1 MRLRKTLKRT
11 AAATLALSMALSA
24 AAPAVTA
31 AYICDVSQGSV
42 NITVDADGSKTIQV
56 GGQKVEDDGDGT
68 DDIIITGDNTQAP
81 ASQNDA
87 AEPAPAET
95 EDEEAPAEEDAAPA
109 DETEAPETADAE
121 GTEDAAADDA
131 DAEDAAAEPATLELS
146 APAVD
151 TGDEAEDTP
160 AEPERT
166 VTETE
171 DGTVIEYGDYTVDP
185 DVQVTKP
192 EPAPEAA
199 APAEKAADPEDE
211 TVTYEA
217 PAEENTSVVSSVVE
231 NVVKIVNNYK
241 DALNIILRNL
251 KVDAGTSKEDA
262 MNISGTGDVTL
273 ELDGKNELISG
284 SSTYD
289 PAHGSHA
296 GLSSR
301 NLDGTLTLTDADK
314 DGGSLTAKG
323 GYSKD
328 SGYVSS
334 DGICAKDLSIIDT
347 SITAV
352 GGDVGGSSSSG
363 GTGLSADVLNM
374 TGSSLS
380 ATGGNVNNSTDDY
393 TDGGTGLH
401 AGSLSMTGSSLS
413 ATGGSVSN
421 STDDPTNDPTNDY
434 SIGGIGLDIGNYSN
448 LKSNISD
455 SHISAIGGNSSGS
468 GKKATGG
475 TGAIIIGTAADS
487 YLIDHVTLLAQGGN
501 AQASGSGN
509 ATGGRGID
517 RNSGKITISDSAV
530 TVAGGNAVSESG
542 TATGGGGYYNNAN
555 YYSSNNDVHL
565 VSGSLT
571 AVGGSGSSKSGSSK
585 NGSSFDI
592 SSELIS
598 NYYISDG
605 ETLSVYEPGDREYN
619 IARSDRLV
627 VSEDSGIVYY
637 NHSAVV
643 QNEDGS
649 VTVTGEPFRYV
660 RGDHVYTIASRTA
673 TTIIWHCE
681 DEGVEDLELPIP
693 AGSTFDAMKHE
704 WVTSEDGTY
713 EECTICHLQ
722 RTIPQPE
729 PDQPDTPSN
738 DTTAAAVPAALHL
751 RVVDANGAD
760 VTFETRTESGNYI
773 VDARRDGLDTA
784 TLLAPL
790 PVLRELQASGA
801 ESITF
806 VTNLKTTT
814 LSLSALL
821 ALGGEDDEAQLLHTG
836 DVPTLTVGGT
846 VHNELL

>member
-42 NITVDADGSKTIQV
+42 NIVVNEDGNKSIQV
-56 GGQKVEDDGDGT
+56 NGEDVTDDGDGT
-68 DDIIITGDNTQAP
+68 DDIIITGDNTQAA
-81 ASQNDA
+81 ASQNDTEETASAAEGSENTPSADGTDQTGSAKETGNDKGSDEPAAPEQPAPTTAPAGDRA
-87 AEPAPAET
+87 AEPPAK
-95 EDEEAPAEEDAAPA
+95 
-109 DETEAPETADAE
+109 PET
-121 GTEDAAADDA
+121 
-131 DAEDAAAEPATLELS
+131 
-146 APAVD
+146 
-151 TGDEAEDTP
+151 
-160 AEPERT
+160 T
-166 VTETE
+166 VTETK
-171 DGTVIEYGDYTVDP
+171 DGTVTEYGAFEADP
-185 DVQVTKP
+185 DVQAEKP
-192 EPAPEAA
+192 VVKAKAAEEPAND
-199 APAEKAADPEDE
+199 PAENEPDDKIM
-211 TVTYEA
+211 TYEA
-217 PAEENTSVVSSVVE
+217 PAEENTSLASSVAAH
-231 NVVKIVNNYK
+231 VVKIVNNCT
-241 DALNIILRNL
+241 DTLNIILRNL
-251 KVDAGTSKEDA
+251 KVDAGSSTEDA
-262 MNISGTGDVTL
+262 MNITGKGDVTL

-284 SSTYD
+284 SSTAD
-289 PAHGSHA
+289 GSHA
-296 GLSSR
+296 GLYSED
-301 NLDGTLTLTDADK
+301 LDGTLTLTDADK

-328 SGYVSS
+328 YRFASSG
-334 DGICAKDLSIIDT
+334 GICAKDLSIIDT
-347 SITAV
+347 SITAI
-352 GGDVGGSSSSG
+352 GGDVGGSSSHG

-380 ATGGNVNNSTDDY
+380 ATGGSVNNSTDDY
-393 TDGGTGLH
+393 SAGGFGLR
-401 AGSLSMTGSSLS
+401 
-413 ATGGSVSN
+413 
-421 STDDPTNDPTNDY
+421 
-434 SIGGIGLDIGNYSN
+434 IGNYRN

-455 SHISAIGGNSSGS
+455 SHISAIGGNNSGS
-468 GKKATGG
+468 GKEVEGG
-475 TGAIIIGTAADS
+475 MGAIIIGTAADS
-487 YLIDHVTLLAQGGN
+487 YQIDHVTLLAQGGN

-509 ATGGRGID
+509 AEGGRGID

-555 YYSSNNDVHL
+555 YYSSEINDVHL

-571 AVGGSGSSKSGSSK
+571 AVGGSGSSK

-592 SSELIS
+592 SSELIK

-605 ETLSVYEPGDREYN
+605 ETLSVYEPGDPEYN

-660 RGDHVYTIASRTA
+660 RGGHVYTIASRTDS
-673 TTIIWHCE
+673 TITWHCN
-681 DEGVEDLELPIP
+681 DAGVEDLELPVP
-693 AGSTFDAMKHE
+693 AEAAFDAMKHE
-704 WVTSEDGTY
+704 WLTSEDGTY

-821 ALGGEDDEAQLLHTG
+821 ALGGEDGEAQLLHTG

>member
-109 DETEAPETADAE
+109 DEAEAPETADAE
-121 GTEDAAADDA
+121 GTEDAVADDA

-217 PAEENTSVVSSVVE
+217 PAEENTSVVSSVAAH
-231 NVVKIVNNYK
+231 VVKIVNNYK

-251 KVDAGTSKEDA
+251 KVDAGSSTEDA
-262 MNISGTGDVTL
+262 MNITGTGDVTL

-284 SSTYD
+284 SST
-289 PAHGSHA
+289 AGSTRA
-296 GLSSR
+296 GLYSR

-328 SGYVSS
+328 SSS
-334 DGICAKDLSIIDT
+334 AGSGIRAKDLSIIDT

-352 GGDVGGSSSSG
+352 GGDVGGSLSYG

-380 ATGGNVNNSTDDY
+380 ATGGNVNNSTDDSSE
-393 TDGGTGLH
+393 GGLGL
-401 AGSLSMTGSSLS
+401 G
-413 ATGGSVSN
+413 
-421 STDDPTNDPTNDY
+421 
-434 SIGGIGLDIGNYSN
+434 IGNYRN

-455 SHISAIGGNSSGS
+455 SHISAIGGNSSSSS
-468 GKKATGG
+468 GKNAYGG
-475 TGAIIIGTAADS
+475 TGACIIGIAADS
-487 YLIDHVTLLAQGGN
+487 YQIDHVTLLAQGGN

-517 RNSGKITISDSAV
+517 RNSGKITISNSAV

-555 YYSSNNDVHL
+555 YYSANNNDVHL

-571 AVGGSGSSKSGSSK
+571 AVGGSGSSK

-592 SSELIS
+592 SSPLIKK
-598 NYYISDG
+598 YYISDG
-605 ETLSVYEPGDREYN
+605 ETFSVYEPGDSEYN
-619 IARSDRLV
+619 IARSDRLA

-637 NHSAVV
+637 KHSAVV

-660 RGDHVYTIASRTA
+660 RGDHVYTIASRTDS
-673 TTIIWHCE
+673 TIIWHCN
-681 DEGVEDLELPIP
+681 DAGVEDLELPIP

-729 PDQPDTPSN
+729 PGQPDTPSN

-760 VTFETRTESGNYI
+760 VAFETRTESGNYI

>member
-31 AYICDVSQGSV
+31 AYICDVSQDSV

-109 DETEAPETADAE
+109 DEAEAPETADAE

-289 PAHGSHA
+289 SAHGSLA
-296 GLSSR
+296 GLHSGL
-301 NLDGTLTLTDADK
+301 LDGTLTLTDADK

-352 GGDVGGSSSSG
+352 GGDVGGSLSYG

-380 ATGGNVNNSTDDY
+380 ATGGNVNNSTDDSSE
-393 TDGGTGLH
+393 GGLGL
-401 AGSLSMTGSSLS
+401 G
-413 ATGGSVSN
+413 
-421 STDDPTNDPTNDY
+421 
-434 SIGGIGLDIGNYSN
+434 IGNYRN

-455 SHISAIGGNSSGS
+455 SHISAIGGNSSSSS
-468 GKKATGG
+468 GKNAYGG
-475 TGAIIIGTAADS
+475 TGACIIGIAADS
-487 YLIDHVTLLAQGGN
+487 YQIDHVTLLAQGGN

-517 RNSGKITISDSAV
+517 RNSGKITISNSAV

-555 YYSSNNDVHL
+555 YYSANNNDVHL

-571 AVGGSGSSKSGSSK
+571 AVGGSGSSK

-592 SSELIS
+592 SSPLIKK
-598 NYYISDG
+598 YYISDG
-605 ETLSVYEPGDREYN
+605 ETFSVYEPGDSEYN
-619 IARSDRLV
+619 IARSDRLA

-637 NHSAVV
+637 KHSAVV

-660 RGDHVYTIASRTA
+660 RGDHVYTIASRTDS
-673 TTIIWHCE
+673 TIIWHCN
-681 DEGVEDLELPIP
+681 DAGVEDLELPIP

-729 PDQPDTPSN
+729 PGQPDTPSN

-760 VTFETRTESGNYI
+760 VAFETRTESGNYI

>member
-109 DETEAPETADAE
+109 DEAEAPETADAE

-289 PAHGSHA
+289 SAHGSLA
-296 GLSSR
+296 GLHSGL
-301 NLDGTLTLTDADK
+301 LDGTLTLTDADK

-334 DGICAKDLSIIDT
+334 DGIYAKDLSIIDT

-352 GGDVGGSSSSG
+352 GGDVGGSLSYG

-380 ATGGNVNNSTDDY
+380 ATGGSVNNST
-393 TDGGTGLH
+393 
-401 AGSLSMTGSSLS
+401 A
-413 ATGGSVSN
+413 
-421 STDDPTNDPTNDY
+421 DY
-434 SIGGIGLDIGNYSN
+434 SSGGLGLGIGNYDG

-455 SHISAIGGNSSGS
+455 SHISAIGGNSSS
-468 GKKATGG
+468 NRKNVEGG
-475 TGAIIIGTAADS
+475 VGVYFFGTVADG

-509 ATGGRGID
+509 ATGGEGIY
-517 RNSGKITISDSAV
+517 RNSGEITILDSAV
-530 TVAGGNAVSESG
+530 TAAGGNAVSESG
-542 TATGGGGYYNNAN
+542 TATGGRGYYNNVN

-571 AVGGSGSSKSGSSK
+571 AVGGSGSSK

-592 SSELIS
+592 SSDYIKK
-598 NYYISDG
+598 YYISDG
-605 ETLSVYEPGDREYN
+605 ETLSVYEPGDLKYN
-619 IARSDRLV
+619 IAASDRLA

-637 NHSAVV
+637 KHSAVV

-660 RGDHVYTIASRTA
+660 RGDHVYTIASRTDS
-673 TTIIWHCE
+673 TIIWHCE

-729 PDQPDTPSN
+729 PGQPDTPSN

-760 VTFETRTESGNYI
+760 VAFETRTESGNYI

>member
-109 DETEAPETADAE
+109 DEAEAPETADAE

-363 GTGLSADVLNM
+363 GD
-374 TGSSLS
+374 
-380 ATGGNVNNSTDDY
+380 
-393 TDGGTGLH
+393 GLH
-401 AGSLSMTGSSLS
+401 AESLSMTGSSLS
-413 ATGGSVSN
+413 ATGGSVNN
-421 STDDPTNDPTNDY
+421 STADY
-434 SIGGIGLDIGNYSN
+434 SSGGLGLGIGNYDG

-455 SHISAIGGNSSGS
+455 SHISAIGGNSSS
-468 GKKATGG
+468 NRKNVEGG
-475 TGAIIIGTAADS
+475 VGVYFFGTVADG

-509 ATGGRGID
+509 AKGGEGIY
-517 RNSGKITISDSAV
+517 RNSGEITILDSAV
-530 TVAGGNAVSESG
+530 TAAGGNAVSESG
-542 TATGGGGYYNNAN
+542 TATGGRGYYNCAN
-555 YYSSNNDVHL
+555 YYSLNNDVHL

-571 AVGGSGSSKSGSSK
+571 AVGGSGSSK

-605 ETLSVYEPGDREYN
+605 ETLSVYEPGDLEYN

-660 RGDHVYTIASRTA
+660 RGDHVYTIASRTDS
-673 TTIIWHCE
+673 TITWHCE

-704 WVTSEDGTY
+704 WLTSEDGTY

-760 VTFETRTESGNYI
+760 VAFETRTESGNYV

-784 TLLAPL
+784 TLIAPL

-814 LSLSALL
+814 LILSALL

>member
-24 AAPAVTA
+24 AAPTVSA
-31 AYICDVSQGSV
+31 AYVCDVSQGSV
-42 NITVDADGSKTIQV
+42 NIVVNEDGNKSIQV
-56 GGQKVEDDGDGT
+56 NGEDVTDDGDGT
-68 DDIIITGDNTQAP
+68 DDIIITGDNTQAA
-81 ASQNDA
+81 ASQNDTEETASAAEGSENTPSEDGTDQTGSAKETGNDKGSDEPAAPEQPAPTTAPAGDRA
-87 AEPAPAET
+87 AEPPAK
-95 EDEEAPAEEDAAPA
+95 
-109 DETEAPETADAE
+109 PET
-121 GTEDAAADDA
+121 
-131 DAEDAAAEPATLELS
+131 
-146 APAVD
+146 
-151 TGDEAEDTP
+151 
-160 AEPERT
+160 T
-166 VTETE
+166 VTETK
-171 DGTVIEYGDYTVDP
+171 DGTVINYGVTEADP
-185 DVQVTKP
+185 DVQAEKP
-192 EPAPEAA
+192 VVKAKAAEEPASD
-199 APAEKAADPEDE
+199 PAENEPDDKIM
-211 TVTYEA
+211 TYEA
-217 PAEENTSVVSSVVE
+217 PAEENTSLASSVAAH
-231 NVVKIVNNYK
+231 VVKIVNNCT
-241 DALNIILRNL
+241 DTLNIILRNL
-251 KVDAGTSKEDA
+251 KVDAGSSTEDA
-262 MNISGTGDVTL
+262 MNITGKGDVTL

-284 SSTYD
+284 SSTVD
-289 PAHGSHA
+289 GSHA
-296 GLSSR
+296 GLYSED
-301 NLDGTLTLTDADK
+301 LDGTLTLTDANK

-328 SGYVSS
+328 YRFASS
-334 DGICAKDLSIIDT
+334 SGICAKDLSIIDT
-347 SITAV
+347 SITAI
-352 GGDVGGSSSSG
+352 GGDVGGSSSC
-363 GTGLSADVLNM
+363 
-374 TGSSLS
+374 
-380 ATGGNVNNSTDDY
+380 
-393 TDGGTGLH
+393 GGTGLH
-401 AGSLSMTGSSLS
+401 ADVLNMTGSSLS

-421 STDDPTNDPTNDY
+421 STSD
-434 SIGGIGLDIGNYSN
+434 SSSGGTGLSIGNYRQ

-455 SHISAIGGNSSGS
+455 SHISAIGGNSSSS
-468 GKKATGG
+468 GKNVWGG
-475 TGAIIIGTAADS
+475 TGASIIGTAADS
-487 YLIDHVTLLAQGGN
+487 YLIDHVTLLVQGGN

-509 ATGGRGID
+509 AEGGRGID

-555 YYSSNNDVHL
+555 YYNERNNDVHL

-585 NGSSFDI
+585 KGSSFDI
-592 SSELIS
+592 SSELIK

-605 ETLSVYEPGDREYN
+605 ETLSVYEPGDPEYN

-660 RGDHVYTIASRTA
+660 RGGHVYTIASRTA

-784 TLLAPL
+784 TLIAPL

>member
-87 AEPAPAET
+87 AEPTPAET

-109 DETEAPETADAE
+109 DEAEAPETADAE

-217 PAEENTSVVSSVVE
+217 PAEENTSVVSTVVE
-231 NVVKIVNNYK
+231 NVVKIVNNCT
-241 DALNIILRNL
+241 DTLNIILRNL
-251 KVDAGTSKEDA
+251 KVDASSSTEDA
-262 MNISGTGDVTL
+262 MNITGKGSVTL

-289 PAHGSHA
+289 SAHGSLA
-296 GLSSR
+296 GLHSGH
-301 NLDGTLTLTDADK
+301 LDGTLTLTDADK

-352 GGDVGGSSSSG
+352 GGDVGGSSSCG
-363 GTGLSADVLNM
+363 GDGLSADVLNM

-380 ATGGNVNNSTDDY
+380 ATGGSVNNSTDD
-393 TDGGTGLH
+393 
-401 AGSLSMTGSSLS
+401 S
-413 ATGGSVSN
+413 
-421 STDDPTNDPTNDY
+421 
-434 SIGGIGLDIGNYSN
+434 SIGGYGLSIGNYDG

-455 SHISAIGGNSSGS
+455 SHISAIGGNNSGS
-468 GKKATGG
+468 GKEVVGG
-475 TGAIIIGTAADS
+475 MGAFIIGTAADS
-487 YLIDHVTLLAQGGN
+487 YQIDHVTLLAQGGN

-509 ATGGRGID
+509 AEGGRGID

-555 YYSSNNDVHL
+555 YYNERNNDVHL

-571 AVGGSGSSKSGSSK
+571 AVGGSGSSK

-592 SSELIS
+592 SSELIKK
-598 NYYISDG
+598 YYISDG
-605 ETLSVYEPGDREYN
+605 ETFSVYEPGNSEYN

-660 RGDHVYTIASRTA
+660 RGDHVYTIASRTDS
-673 TTIIWHCE
+673 TITWHC
-681 DEGVEDLELPIP
+681 DDAGVEDLELPVP
-693 AGSTFDAMKHE
+693 AEAAFDAMKHE

-729 PDQPDTPSN
+729 PGQPDTPSN

-784 TLLAPL
+784 TLIAPL
-790 PVLRELQASGA
+790 PVLRELQTSGA

>member
-109 DETEAPETADAE
+109 DEAEAPETADAE

-289 PAHGSHA
+289 SAHGSLA
-296 GLSSR
+296 GLHSGL
-301 NLDGTLTLTDADK
+301 LDGTLTLTDADK

-334 DGICAKDLSIIDT
+334 DGIYAKDLSIIDT

-352 GGDVGGSSSSG
+352 GGDVGGSLSYG

-380 ATGGNVNNSTDDY
+380 ATGGSVNNSTDDHSC
-393 TDGGTGLH
+393 GGTGL
-401 AGSLSMTGSSLS
+401 S
-413 ATGGSVSN
+413 
-421 STDDPTNDPTNDY
+421 
-434 SIGGIGLDIGNYSN
+434 IGNYDG

-455 SHISAIGGNSSGS
+455 SHISAIGGNSSSS

-475 TGAIIIGTAADS
+475 TGANIIGTAADS
-487 YLIDHVTLLAQGGN
+487 YLIDHVTLLVQGGN

-555 YYSSNNDVHL
+555 YYNERNNDVHL

-571 AVGGSGSSKSGSSK
+571 AVGGSGSSK

-592 SSELIS
+592 SSELIKK
-598 NYYISDG
+598 YYISDG
-605 ETLSVYEPGDREYN
+605 ETFSVYEPGDSEYN

-660 RGDHVYTIASRTA
+660 RGDHVYTIASRTDS
-673 TTIIWHCE
+673 TIIWHCN
-681 DEGVEDLELPIP
+681 DAGVEDLELPIP

-729 PDQPDTPSN
+729 PGQPDTPSN

-760 VTFETRTESGNYI
+760 VAFETRTESGNYV

-784 TLLAPL
+784 TLIAPL

-814 LSLSALL
+814 LILSALL

>member
-42 NITVDADGSKTIQV
+42 NIVVNEDGNKSIQV
-56 GGQKVEDDGDGT
+56 NGEDVTDDGDGT
-68 DDIIITGDNTQAP
+68 DDIIITGDNTQAA
-81 ASQNDA
+81 ASQNDTEETASAAEGSENTPSEDGTDQTGSAKETGNDKGSDEPATPEQPAPTTAPAGDRA
-87 AEPAPAET
+87 AEPPAK
-95 EDEEAPAEEDAAPA
+95 
-109 DETEAPETADAE
+109 PET
-121 GTEDAAADDA
+121 
-131 DAEDAAAEPATLELS
+131 
-146 APAVD
+146 
-151 TGDEAEDTP
+151 
-160 AEPERT
+160 T
-166 VTETE
+166 VTETK
-171 DGTVIEYGDYTVDP
+171 DGTVISYGVTEADP
-185 DVQVTKP
+185 DVQAEKP
-192 EPAPEAA
+192 VVKAKAAEEPAND
-199 APAEKAADPEDE
+199 PAENEPDDKIM
-211 TVTYEA
+211 TYEA
-217 PAEENTSVVSSVVE
+217 PAEENTSVVSSVAAH
-231 NVVKIVNNYK
+231 VVKIVNNCT
-241 DALNIILRNL
+241 DTLNIILRNL
-251 KVDAGTSKEDA
+251 KVDAGSSTEDA
-262 MNISGTGDVTL
+262 MNITGKGGVTL

-289 PAHGSHA
+289 SAHGSLA
-296 GLSSR
+296 GLHSGH
-301 NLDGTLTLTDADK
+301 LDGTLTLTDADK

-352 GGDVGGSSSSG
+352 GGDVGGSLSYG

-380 ATGGNVNNSTDDY
+380 AVGGSVNNSTADSSS
-393 TDGGTGLH
+393 GGLGL
-401 AGSLSMTGSSLS
+401 G
-413 ATGGSVSN
+413 
-421 STDDPTNDPTNDY
+421 
-434 SIGGIGLDIGNYSN
+434 IGNYDG

-455 SHISAIGGNSSGS
+455 SHISAIGGNSSSS
-468 GKKATGG
+468 GKNATGG
-475 TGAIIIGTAADS
+475 TGANIMGTAADS

-509 ATGGRGID
+509 ARGGRGID

-542 TATGGGGYYNNAN
+542 TATGGGGYYNNVN
-555 YYSSNNDVHL
+555 YYTSNDDVHL

-571 AVGGSGSSKSGSSK
+571 AVGGSGSSK

-592 SSELIS
+592 PSSLTKK
-598 NYYISDG
+598 YYISDG
-605 ETLSVYEPGDREYN
+605 ETLSVYEPGDPEYN
-619 IARSDRLV
+619 IAASDRLV

-660 RGDHVYTIASRTA
+660 RGGHVYTIASRTD

-729 PDQPDTPSN
+729 PGQPNTPSN

-784 TLLAPL
+784 TLIAPL

-821 ALGGEDDEAQLLHTG
+821 ALGSEDDEAQLLHTG

>member
-109 DETEAPETADAE
+109 DEAEAPETADAE

-284 SSTYD
+284 SST
-289 PAHGSHA
+289 AGSTRA
-296 GLSSR
+296 GLYSR

-334 DGICAKDLSIIDT
+334 DGIYAKDLSIIDT

-352 GGDVGGSSSSG
+352 GGDVGGSLSYG

-380 ATGGNVNNSTDDY
+380 ATGGSVNNST
-393 TDGGTGLH
+393 
-401 AGSLSMTGSSLS
+401 A
-413 ATGGSVSN
+413 
-421 STDDPTNDPTNDY
+421 DY
-434 SIGGIGLDIGNYSN
+434 SSGGLGLGIGNYDG

-455 SHISAIGGNSSGS
+455 SHISAIGGNSSSS

-475 TGAIIIGTAADS
+475 TGANIIGTADDS

-555 YYSSNNDVHL
+555 YYNERNNDVHL

-571 AVGGSGSSKSGSSK
+571 AVGGSGSSK

-592 SSELIS
+592 SSELIK

-605 ETLSVYEPGDREYN
+605 ETFSVYEPGDREYN

-660 RGDHVYTIASRTA
+660 RGDHVYTIASRTD

-784 TLLAPL
+784 TLIAPL

>member
-31 AYICDVSQGSV
+31 AYICDVSQGSINIVV
-42 NITVDADGSKTIQV
+42 NEDGNKSIQV
-56 GGQKVEDDGDGT
+56 NGEDVTDDGDGT
-68 DDIIITGDNTQAP
+68 DDIIITGDNTQAA
-81 ASQNDA
+81 ASQNDTEETASA
-87 AEPAPAET
+87 AEGSENTPSEDGTDQTGSAKETGNDKGSDEPAAPEQPAPT
-95 EDEEAPAEEDAAPA
+95 TAPAGDRTAEPPA
-109 DETEAPETADAE
+109 KPET
-121 GTEDAAADDA
+121 
-131 DAEDAAAEPATLELS
+131 
-146 APAVD
+146 
-151 TGDEAEDTP
+151 
-160 AEPERT
+160 T
-166 VTETE
+166 VTETK
-171 DGTVIEYGDYTVDP
+171 DGTVINYGVTEADP
-185 DVQVTKP
+185 DVQAEKP
-192 EPAPEAA
+192 VVKAKAAEEPASD
-199 APAEKAADPEDE
+199 PAENEPDDKIM
-211 TVTYEA
+211 TYEA
-217 PAEENTSVVSSVVE
+217 PAEENTSLASSVAAH
-231 NVVKIVNNYK
+231 VVKIVNNCT
-241 DALNIILRNL
+241 DTLNIILRNL

-273 ELDGKNELISG
+273 ELDGKNELIG
-284 SSTYD
+284 GIGAKNYGDVT
-289 PAHGSHA
+289 A
-296 GLSSR
+296 GLYSED
-301 NLDGTLTLTDADK
+301 LDGTLTLTDADK

-328 SGYVSS
+328 YRFASSG
-334 DGICAKDLSIIDT
+334 GICAKDLSIIDT
-347 SITAV
+347 SITAI
-352 GGDVGGSSSSG
+352 GGDVGGSSSCG

-380 ATGGNVNNSTDDY
+380 ATGGSVNNSTDDY
-393 TDGGTGLH
+393 SAGGFGLR
-401 AGSLSMTGSSLS
+401 
-413 ATGGSVSN
+413 
-421 STDDPTNDPTNDY
+421 
-434 SIGGIGLDIGNYSN
+434 IGNYDG

-455 SHISAIGGNSSGS
+455 SHISAIGGNNSGS
-468 GKKATGG
+468 GKEVEGG
-475 TGAIIIGTAADS
+475 MGAIIIGTAADS
-487 YLIDHVTLLAQGGN
+487 YQIDHVTLLAQGGN

-509 ATGGRGID
+509 AEGGRGID

-555 YYSSNNDVHL
+555 YYSSEINDVHL

-571 AVGGSGSSKSGSSK
+571 AVGGSGSSK

-592 SSELIS
+592 SSELIK

-605 ETLSVYEPGDREYN
+605 ETLSVYEPGDPEYN

-660 RGDHVYTIASRTA
+660 RGGHVYTIASRTDS
-673 TTIIWHCE
+673 TITWHCN
-681 DEGVEDLELPIP
+681 DAGVEDLELPIP

-760 VTFETRTESGNYI
+760 VTFETRTEGCNYI

-784 TLLAPL
+784 TLIAPL

>member
-68 DDIIITGDNTQAP
+68 DDTIITGDNTKAP
-81 ASQNDA
+81 ASQNAA

-109 DETEAPETADAE
+109 DEAEAPETADAE

-289 PAHGSHA
+289 SAHGSLA
-296 GLSSR
+296 GLHSGL
-301 NLDGTLTLTDADK
+301 LDGTLTLTDADK

-334 DGICAKDLSIIDT
+334 DGIYAKDLSIIDT

-352 GGDVGGSSSSG
+352 GGDVGGSLSYG

-380 ATGGNVNNSTDDY
+380 ATGGSVNNSTDDY
-393 TDGGTGLH
+393 SSGGTGL
-401 AGSLSMTGSSLS
+401 G
-413 ATGGSVSN
+413 
-421 STDDPTNDPTNDY
+421 
-434 SIGGIGLDIGNYSN
+434 IGNYDG

-468 GKKATGG
+468 GKKVEGG

-509 ATGGRGID
+509 AKGGRGID
-517 RNSGKITISDSAV
+517 RNSGKITISNSAV

-555 YYSSNNDVHL
+555 YYFADNNDVHL

-571 AVGGSGSSKSGSSK
+571 AVGGSGSSK

-627 VSEDSGIVYY
+627 VSDDSGIVYY

-660 RGDHVYTIASRTA
+660 RGGHVYTIASRTDS
-673 TTIIWHCE
+673 TITWHC
-681 DEGVEDLELPIP
+681 DDAGVEDLELPVP
-693 AGSTFDAMKHE
+693 AEAAFDAMKHE

-729 PDQPDTPSN
+729 PGQPDTPSN

>member
-24 AAPAVTA
+24 AAPTVSA
-31 AYICDVSQGSV
+31 AYVCDVSQGSV
-42 NITVDADGSKTIQV
+42 NIVVNEDGNKSIQV
-56 GGQKVEDDGDGT
+56 NGEDVTDDGDGT
-68 DDIIITGDNTQAP
+68 DDIIITGDNTQAA
-81 ASQNDA
+81 ASQNDTEETASAAEGSENTPSEDGTDQTGSAKETGNDKGSDEPAAPEQPAPTTAPAGDRA
-87 AEPAPAET
+87 AEPPAK
-95 EDEEAPAEEDAAPA
+95 
-109 DETEAPETADAE
+109 PET
-121 GTEDAAADDA
+121 
-131 DAEDAAAEPATLELS
+131 
-146 APAVD
+146 
-151 TGDEAEDTP
+151 
-160 AEPERT
+160 T
-166 VTETE
+166 VTETK
-171 DGTVIEYGDYTVDP
+171 DGTVTEYGAFEADP
-185 DVQVTKP
+185 DVQAEKP
-192 EPAPEAA
+192 VVKAKAAEEPASD
-199 APAEKAADPEDE
+199 PAENEPDDKIM
-211 TVTYEA
+211 TYEA
-217 PAEENTSVVSSVVE
+217 PAEENTSVVSSVAAH
-231 NVVKIVNNYK
+231 VVKIVNNCT
-241 DALNIILRNL
+241 DTLNIILRNL
-251 KVDAGTSKEDA
+251 KVDAGSSTEDA
-262 MNISGTGDVTL
+262 MNITGKGDVTL

-284 SSTYD
+284 SSTVD
-289 PAHGSHA
+289 GSHA
-296 GLSSR
+296 GLYSED
-301 NLDGTLTLTDADK
+301 LDGTLTLTDANK

-328 SGYVSS
+328 YRFASS
-334 DGICAKDLSIIDT
+334 SGICAKDLSIIDT

-352 GGDVGGSSSSG
+352 GGDVGGSSSCG
-363 GTGLSADVLNM
+363 GTGLHADVLNM

-380 ATGGNVNNSTDDY
+380 ATGGSVNNSTYD
-393 TDGGTGLH
+393 
-401 AGSLSMTGSSLS
+401 SSL
-413 ATGGSVSN
+413 GG
-421 STDDPTNDPTNDY
+421 Y
-434 SIGGIGLDIGNYSN
+434 GLSIGNYDG

-455 SHISAIGGNSSGS
+455 SHISAIGGNSSS
-468 GKKATGG
+468 NGKNAGGG

-487 YLIDHVTLLAQGGN
+487 YQIDHVTLLAQGGN

-509 ATGGRGID
+509 AEGGRGID

-555 YYSSNNDVHL
+555 YYNERNNDVHL

-571 AVGGSGSSKSGSSK
+571 AVGGSGSSK

-592 SSELIS
+592 SSELIK

-605 ETLSVYEPGDREYN
+605 ETFSVYEPGDPEYN

-660 RGDHVYTIASRTA
+660 RGGHVYTIASRTD

-821 ALGGEDDEAQLLHTG
+821 ALGGEDGEAQLLHTG

>member
-109 DETEAPETADAE
+109 DEAEAPETADAE

-314 DGGSLTAKG
+314 DGGSLTSKG

-380 ATGGNVNNSTDDY
+380 ATGG
-393 TDGGTGLH
+393 
-401 AGSLSMTGSSLS
+401 
-413 ATGGSVSN
+413 SVSN
-421 STDDPTNDPTNDY
+421 STDDY
-434 SIGGIGLDIGNYSN
+434 SSGGTGLGIGNYDG

-605 ETLSVYEPGDREYN
+605 ETLSVYEPGNSEYN

-660 RGDHVYTIASRTA
+660 RGDHVYTIAFRTDS
-673 TTIIWHCE
+673 TITWHCN
-681 DEGVEDLELPIP
+681 DAGVEDLELPIP

-784 TLLAPL
+784 TLIAPL

>member
-11 AAATLALSMALSA
+11 AAATLALSMTLSA

-109 DETEAPETADAE
+109 DEAEAPETADAE

-289 PAHGSHA
+289 SAHGSLA
-296 GLSSR
+296 GLHSGL
-301 NLDGTLTLTDADK
+301 LDGTLTLTDADK

-334 DGICAKDLSIIDT
+334 DGIYAKDLSIIDT

-352 GGDVGGSSSSG
+352 GGDVGGSLSYG

-380 ATGGNVNNSTDDY
+380 ATGGSVNNST
-393 TDGGTGLH
+393 
-401 AGSLSMTGSSLS
+401 A
-413 ATGGSVSN
+413 
-421 STDDPTNDPTNDY
+421 DY
-434 SIGGIGLDIGNYSN
+434 SSGGLGLGIGNYDG

-455 SHISAIGGNSSGS
+455 SHISAIGGNSSSS

-475 TGAIIIGTAADS
+475 TGANIIGTAADS

-555 YYSSNNDVHL
+555 YYNERNNDVHL

-571 AVGGSGSSKSGSSK
+571 AVGGSGSSK

-592 SSELIS
+592 SSELIKK
-598 NYYISDG
+598 YYISDG
-605 ETLSVYEPGDREYN
+605 ETFSVYEPGDSEYN

-660 RGDHVYTIASRTA
+660 RGDHVYTIASRTDS
-673 TTIIWHCE
+673 TIIWHCN
-681 DEGVEDLELPIP
+681 DAGVEDLELPVP
-693 AGSTFDAMKHE
+693 AEAAFDAMKHE
-704 WVTSEDGTY
+704 WLTSEDGIY

-784 TLLAPL
+784 TLIAPL

>member
-109 DETEAPETADAE
+109 DEAEAPETADAE

-131 DAEDAAAEPATLELS
+131 DAEDAAAEPATLEL
-146 APAVD
+146 
-151 TGDEAEDTP
+151 
-160 AEPERT
+160 
-166 VTETE
+166 
-171 DGTVIEYGDYTVDP
+171 
-185 DVQVTKP
+185 
-192 EPAPEAA
+192 
-199 APAEKAADPEDE
+199 
-211 TVTYEA
+211 
-217 PAEENTSVVSSVVE
+217 
-231 NVVKIVNNYK
+231 
-241 DALNIILRNL
+241 
-251 KVDAGTSKEDA
+251 
-262 MNISGTGDVTL
+262 
-273 ELDGKNELISG
+273 DGKNELIG
-284 SSTYD
+284 GIGAKNYGDVT
-289 PAHGSHA
+289 A
-296 GLSSR
+296 GLYSED
-301 NLDGTLTLTDADK
+301 LDGTLTLTDADK

-328 SGYVSS
+328 YRFASSG
-334 DGICAKDLSIIDT
+334 GICAKDLSIIDT

-352 GGDVGGSSSSG
+352 GGDVGGSSSCG

-380 ATGGNVNNSTDDY
+380 ATGGSVNNSTDDY
-393 TDGGTGLH
+393 SAGGFGLR
-401 AGSLSMTGSSLS
+401 
-413 ATGGSVSN
+413 
-421 STDDPTNDPTNDY
+421 
-434 SIGGIGLDIGNYSN
+434 IGNYRN

-455 SHISAIGGNSSGS
+455 SHISAIGGNNSGS
-468 GKKATGG
+468 GKEVEGG
-475 TGAIIIGTAADS
+475 MGAIIIGTAADS
-487 YLIDHVTLLAQGGN
+487 YQIDHVTLLAQGGN

-517 RNSGKITISDSAV
+517 RNSGEITISDSAV

-555 YYSSNNDVHL
+555 YYSSEINDVHL

-571 AVGGSGSSKSGSSK
+571 AVGGSGSSK

-592 SSELIS
+592 SSELIK

-605 ETLSVYEPGDREYN
+605 ETLSVYEPGNREYN
-619 IARSDRLV
+619 IAGSDRLV

-660 RGDHVYTIASRTA
+660 RGGHVYTIASRTDS
-673 TTIIWHCE
+673 TITWHC
-681 DEGVEDLELPIP
+681 DDAGVEDLELPVP
-693 AGSTFDAMKHE
+693 AEASFDAMKHE
-704 WVTSEDGTY
+704 WLTSADGTY

-729 PDQPDTPSN
+729 PGQPDTPSN

-784 TLLAPL
+784 TLIAPL

>member
-109 DETEAPETADAE
+109 DEAEAPETADAE

-231 NVVKIVNNYK
+231 NVVKIVNNCT
-241 DALNIILRNL
+241 DTLNIILRNL
-251 KVDAGTSKEDA
+251 KVDASSSTEDA
-262 MNISGTGDVTL
+262 MNITGKGSVTL

-284 SSTYD
+284 SGVKMDKWNDHKIVSDGLGSTD
-289 PAHGSHA
+289 LG
-296 GLSSR
+296 
-301 NLDGTLTLTDADK
+301 GTLTITGSGNSDASLIAKGADSPEDSSSFVKPGDGLNANNLVIEDASVTAIGGNRFDHDISIGYSGDGLSAKDLTIT
-314 DGGSLTAKG
+314 GSTVTAKG
-323 GYSKD
+323 GNSLCY
-328 SGYVSS
+328 
-334 DGICAKDLSIIDT
+334 A
-347 SITAV
+347 
-352 GGDVGGSSSSG
+352 
-363 GTGLSADVLNM
+363 GTGVSADV
-374 TGSSLS
+374 
-380 ATGGNVNNSTDDY
+380 
-393 TDGGTGLH
+393 
-401 AGSLSMTGSSLS
+401 LSMTGSSLS
-413 ATGGSVSN
+413 ATGGSVNN
-421 STDDPTNDPTNDY
+421 STAD
-434 SIGGIGLDIGNYSN
+434 SSLGGYGLSIGNYDG

-455 SHISAIGGNSSGS
+455 SHISAIGGNNSGS
-468 GKKATGG
+468 GKKVVGG
-475 TGAIIIGTAADS
+475 MGASIIGTAADS

-555 YYSSNNDVHL
+555 YYSANNNDVHL

-571 AVGGSGSSKSGSSK
+571 AVGGSGSSK

-592 SSELIS
+592 SSELIKK
-598 NYYISDG
+598 YYISDG
-605 ETLSVYEPGDREYN
+605 ETFSVYEPGDSEYN

-660 RGDHVYTIASRTA
+660 RGDHVYTIASRTDS
-673 TTIIWHCE
+673 TIIWHCN
-681 DEGVEDLELPIP
+681 DAGVEDLELPIP

-784 TLLAPL
+784 TLIAPL

>member
-11 AAATLALSMALSA
+11 TAATLALSMALSA

-109 DETEAPETADAE
+109 DEAEAPETADAE

-151 TGDEAEDTP
+151 TGDEAEYTP

-289 PAHGSHA
+289 SAHGSLA
-296 GLSSR
+296 GLHSGL
-301 NLDGTLTLTDADK
+301 LDGTLTLTDADK

-334 DGICAKDLSIIDT
+334 DGIYAKDLSIIDT

-352 GGDVGGSSSSG
+352 GGDVGGSLSYG

-393 TDGGTGLH
+393 SSGGTGL
-401 AGSLSMTGSSLS
+401 G
-413 ATGGSVSN
+413 
-421 STDDPTNDPTNDY
+421 
-434 SIGGIGLDIGNYSN
+434 IGNYDG

-660 RGDHVYTIASRTA
+660 RGDHVYTIAFRTDS
-673 TTIIWHCE
+673 TITWHCN
-681 DEGVEDLELPIP
+681 DAGVEDLELPIP

-729 PDQPDTPSN
+729 PAQPDTPSN

-784 TLLAPL
+784 TLIAPL

>member
-42 NITVDADGSKTIQV
+42 NIVVNEDGNKSIQV
-56 GGQKVEDDGDGT
+56 NGEDVTDDGDGT
-68 DDIIITGDNTQAP
+68 DDIIITGDNTQAA
-81 ASQNDA
+81 ASQNDTEETASAAEGSENTPSEDGTDQTGSAKETGNDKGSDEPAAPEQPAPTTAPAGDRA
-87 AEPAPAET
+87 AEPPAK
-95 EDEEAPAEEDAAPA
+95 
-109 DETEAPETADAE
+109 PET
-121 GTEDAAADDA
+121 
-131 DAEDAAAEPATLELS
+131 
-146 APAVD
+146 
-151 TGDEAEDTP
+151 
-160 AEPERT
+160 T
-166 VTETE
+166 VTETK
-171 DGTVIEYGDYTVDP
+171 DGTVINYGVTEADP
-185 DVQVTKP
+185 DVQAEKP
-192 EPAPEAA
+192 VVKAKAAEEPASD
-199 APAEKAADPEDE
+199 PAENEPDDKIM
-211 TVTYEA
+211 TYEA
-217 PAEENTSVVSSVVE
+217 PAEENTSLASSVAAH
-231 NVVKIVNNYK
+231 VVKIVNNCT
-241 DALNIILRNL
+241 DTLNIILRNL
-251 KVDAGTSKEDA
+251 KVDAGSSTEDA
-262 MNISGTGDVTL
+262 MNITGKGDVTL

-284 SSTYD
+284 SSTVD
-289 PAHGSHA
+289 GSHA
-296 GLSSR
+296 GLYSED
-301 NLDGTLTLTDADK
+301 LDGTLTLTDANK

-328 SGYVSS
+328 YRFASS
-334 DGICAKDLSIIDT
+334 SGICAKDLSIIDT

-352 GGDVGGSSSSG
+352 GGDVGGSSSC
-363 GTGLSADVLNM
+363 
-374 TGSSLS
+374 
-380 ATGGNVNNSTDDY
+380 
-393 TDGGTGLH
+393 GGTGLH
-401 AGSLSMTGSSLS
+401 ADVLNMTGSSLS

-421 STDDPTNDPTNDY
+421 STSD
-434 SIGGIGLDIGNYSN
+434 SSSGGTGLSIGNYRQ

-455 SHISAIGGNSSGS
+455 SHISAIGGNSSS
-468 GKKATGG
+468 NGKNVWGG

-509 ATGGRGID
+509 AKGGRGID

-555 YYSSNNDVHL
+555 YYSSEINDVHL

-571 AVGGSGSSKSGSSK
+571 AVGGSGSSK

-592 SSELIS
+592 SSELIK

-605 ETLSVYEPGDREYN
+605 ETLSVYEPGDPEYN

-660 RGDHVYTIASRTA
+660 RGGHVYTIASRTDS
-673 TTIIWHCE
+673 TITWHCN
-681 DEGVEDLELPIP
+681 DAGVEDLELPIP

-729 PDQPDTPSN
+729 PGQPDTPSN
-738 DTTAAAVPAALHL
+738 DTTAAAVPASLHL
-751 RVVDANGAD
+751 RVVDADGHD
-760 VTFETRTESGNYI
+760 VAFGTRTESGNYI

-784 TLLAPL
+784 TLIAPL

-821 ALGGEDDEAQLLHTG
+821 ALGGEDGEAQLLHTG

>member
-1 MRLRKTLKRT
+1 M
-11 AAATLALSMALSA
+11 
-24 AAPAVTA
+24 
-31 AYICDVSQGSV
+31 
-42 NITVDADGSKTIQV
+42 
-56 GGQKVEDDGDGT
+56 
-68 DDIIITGDNTQAP
+68 
-81 ASQNDA
+81 
-87 AEPAPAET
+87 
-95 EDEEAPAEEDAAPA
+95 
-109 DETEAPETADAE
+109 
-121 GTEDAAADDA
+121 
-131 DAEDAAAEPATLELS
+131 
-146 APAVD
+146 D

-211 TVTYEA
+211 TVTYKA
-217 PAEENTSVVSSVVE
+217 PAEENTSLASSVAAH
-231 NVVKIVNNYK
+231 VVKIVNNCT
-241 DALNIILRNL
+241 DTLNIILRNL
-251 KVDAGTSKEDA
+251 KVDASSSTEDA
-262 MNISGTGDVTL
+262 MNITGKGSVTL
-273 ELDGKNELISG
+273 ELDGKNELIGGG
-284 SSTYD
+284 STSD
-289 PAHGSHA
+289 PAADAHA
-296 GLSSR
+296 GLNSR
-301 NLDGTLTLTDADK
+301 RFDGTLTLTDADK

-328 SGYVSS
+328 SSS
-334 DGICAKDLSIIDT
+334 AGSGIRAKDLSIIDT

-352 GGDVGGSSSSG
+352 GGDAGGSSSYG

-380 ATGGNVNNSTDDY
+380 ATGGSVNNSTNRY
-393 TDGGTGLH
+393 TVGGTGLH

-434 SIGGIGLDIGNYSN
+434 SIGGIGLNIGNYSN

-455 SHISAIGGNSSGS
+455 SHISAIGGNSSS
-468 GKKATGG
+468 NRKNVEGG
-475 TGAIIIGTAADS
+475 VGVYFFGTVADG

-509 ATGGRGID
+509 AKGGEGIY
-517 RNSGKITISDSAV
+517 RNSGEITILDSAV
-530 TVAGGNAVSESG
+530 TAAGGNAVSESG
-542 TATGGGGYYNNAN
+542 TATGGRGYYNSVN
-555 YYSSNNDVHL
+555 YYSLNNDVHL

-571 AVGGSGSSKSGSSK
+571 AVGGSGSSK

-592 SSELIS
+592 SSDYIKK
-598 NYYISDG
+598 YYISDG

-619 IARSDRLV
+619 IAGSDRFV

-660 RGDHVYTIASRTA
+660 RGDHVYTIASRTDS
-673 TTIIWHCE
+673 TITWHC
-681 DEGVEDLELPIP
+681 DDAGVEDLELPIP

-729 PDQPDTPSN
+729 PGQPDTPSN
-738 DTTAAAVPAALHL
+738 DITAAAVPAALHL

>member
-42 NITVDADGSKTIQV
+42 NIAVDEDGNKSIQV
-56 GGQKVEDDGDGT
+56 NGEDVTDDGDGT
-68 DDIIITGDNTQAP
+68 DDIIITGDNTQAA
-81 ASQNDA
+81 ASQNETEETASAAEGSENTPSEDGTDQTGSAKETGNDKGSDEPAAPEQPAPTTAPAGDRA
-87 AEPAPAET
+87 AEPPAK
-95 EDEEAPAEEDAAPA
+95 
-109 DETEAPETADAE
+109 PET
-121 GTEDAAADDA
+121 
-131 DAEDAAAEPATLELS
+131 
-146 APAVD
+146 
-151 TGDEAEDTP
+151 
-160 AEPERT
+160 T
-166 VTETE
+166 VTETK
-171 DGTVIEYGDYTVDP
+171 DGTVINYGVTEADP
-185 DVQVTKP
+185 DVQAEKP
-192 EPAPEAA
+192 VVKAKAAEEPASD
-199 APAEKAADPEDE
+199 PAENEPDDKIM
-211 TVTYEA
+211 TYEA
-217 PAEENTSVVSSVVE
+217 PAEENTSVVSSVAAH
-231 NVVKIVNNYK
+231 VVKIVNNCT
-241 DALNIILRNL
+241 DTLNIILRNL
-251 KVDAGTSKEDA
+251 KVDAGSSTEDA
-262 MNISGTGDVTL
+262 MNITGKGDVTL
-273 ELDGKNELISG
+273 ELDGKNELTGGSG
-284 SSTYD
+284 VKMDKWNDHKIVSDGLGSTD
-289 PAHGSHA
+289 LG
-296 GLSSR
+296 
-301 NLDGTLTLTDADK
+301 GTLTITGSGNSDASLIAKGADSPEDSSSFVKPGDGLNANNLVIEDASVTAIGGNRFDHDISISYSGDGLSAKDLTIT
-314 DGGSLTAKG
+314 GSTVTAKG
-323 GYSKD
+323 GNSLCY
-328 SGYVSS
+328 
-334 DGICAKDLSIIDT
+334 
-347 SITAV
+347 
-352 GGDVGGSSSSG
+352 G
-363 GTGLSADVLNM
+363 GTGVSADV
-374 TGSSLS
+374 
-380 ATGGNVNNSTDDY
+380 
-393 TDGGTGLH
+393 
-401 AGSLSMTGSSLS
+401 LSMTGSSLS
-413 ATGGSVSN
+413 AVGGSVSN
-421 STDDPTNDPTNDY
+421 STGDFSD
-434 SIGGIGLDIGNYSN
+434 GGIGLHIGNYSD

-455 SHISAIGGNSSGS
+455 SHISAIGGNCSGS
-468 GKKATGG
+468 GKNVEGG
-475 TGAIIIGTAADS
+475 VGVYFFGTAADG

-509 ATGGRGID
+509 AKGGEGIY

-542 TATGGGGYYNNAN
+542 TATGGGGYYNNVN
-555 YYSSNNDVHL
+555 YYTSNDDVHL

-571 AVGGSGSSKSGSSK
+571 AVGGSGSSK

-592 SSELIS
+592 PSSLTKK
-598 NYYISDG
+598 YYISDG
-605 ETLSVYEPGDREYN
+605 ETLSVYEPGDPEYN
-619 IARSDRLV
+619 IAASDRLV

-660 RGDHVYTIASRTA
+660 RGGHVYTIASRTA

-704 WVTSEDGTY
+704 WGTSEDGTY

-729 PDQPDTPSN
+729 PGQPDTPSN
-738 DTTAAAVPAALHL
+738 DTTSAAVPAALHL

-760 VTFETRTESGNYI
+760 VAFETRTENGNYI

-790 PVLRELQASGA
+790 PVLRELQASGT

>member
-109 DETEAPETADAE
+109 DEAEAPETADAE

-146 APAVD
+146 APTVD

-217 PAEENTSVVSSVVE
+217 PAEENTSVVSSVAAH
-231 NVVKIVNNYK
+231 VVKIVNNYK

-273 ELDGKNELISG
+273 ELDGKNELIG
-284 SSTYD
+284 GIGAKNYGDVT
-289 PAHGSHA
+289 A
-296 GLSSR
+296 GLHSR
-301 NLDGTLTLTDADK
+301 RLDGTLTITDENK
-314 DGGSLTAKG
+314 DGGSLTSKGGNSDASHPRSSGGIYANDLAIIETTVTAKG
-323 GYSKD
+323 GD
-328 SGYVSS
+328 SVN
-334 DGICAKDLSIIDT
+334 T
-347 SITAV
+347 
-352 GGDVGGSSSSG
+352 SG
-363 GTGLSADVLNM
+363 GKGLDAASLTMV
-374 TGSSLS
+374 GSSLS
-380 ATGGNVNNSTDDY
+380 ATGGNSSNTSN
-393 TDGGTGLH
+393 
-401 AGSLSMTGSSLS
+401 APGSSAS
-413 ATGGSVSN
+413 
-421 STDDPTNDPTNDY
+421 
-434 SIGGIGLDIGNYSN
+434 GGIGLLVGNYVNKGSSISN
-448 LKSNISD
+448 
-455 SHISAIGGNSSGS
+455 SHISAVGGDAFSSSSNVSGGS
-468 GKKATGG
+468 GAVFYG
-475 TGAIIIGTAADS
+475 TCPGFQM
-487 YLIDHVTLLAQGGN
+487 DHVTFLAQGGN
-501 AQASGSGN
+501 ASSDTGSASGGCGFDRNGHTSSIAGEFAAIGGN
-509 ATGGRGID
+509 AT
-517 RNSGKITISDSAV
+517 
-530 TVAGGNAVSESG
+530 TVSG
-542 TATGGGGYYNNAN
+542 TAKGGDGYYSLC
-555 YYSSNNDVHL
+555 YYAPAYADSSL
-565 VSGSLT
+565 RLASGNFT
-571 AVGGSGSSKSGSSK
+571 AIGGSGSTA
-585 NGSSFDI
+585 NGNSILYETDYRFNSPMK
-592 SSELIS
+592 
-598 NYYISDG
+598 ISDG
-605 ETLSVYEPGDREYN
+605 VNLNVYQTGDDKF
-619 IARSDRLV
+619 ALQDDFVPSDH
-627 VSEDSGIVYY
+627 GAFTYY
-637 NHSAVV
+637 KNATVI

-660 RGDHVYTIASRTA
+660 NDGHVYTIASRTD
-673 TTIIWHCE
+673 TTIIWHCN
-681 DEGVEDLELPIP
+681 DAGVEDLELPIP

-729 PDQPDTPSN
+729 PGQP

-760 VTFETRTESGNYI
+760 VAFETRTEGCNYI

>member
-109 DETEAPETADAE
+109 DEAEAPETADAE

-273 ELDGKNELISG
+273 ELDGKNELTGGSG
-284 SSTYD
+284 VKMDKWNDHKIVSDGLGSTD
-289 PAHGSHA
+289 LG
-296 GLSSR
+296 
-301 NLDGTLTLTDADK
+301 GTLTITGSGNSDASLIAKGADSPEDSSSFVKPGDGLNANNLVIEDASVTAIGGNRFDHDISIEYSGDGLSATDLTIT
-314 DGGSLTAKG
+314 GSTVTAKG
-323 GYSKD
+323 GNSLCY
-328 SGYVSS
+328 
-334 DGICAKDLSIIDT
+334 A
-347 SITAV
+347 
-352 GGDVGGSSSSG
+352 
-363 GTGLSADVLNM
+363 GTGVSAGV
-374 TGSSLS
+374 
-380 ATGGNVNNSTDDY
+380 
-393 TDGGTGLH
+393 
-401 AGSLSMTGSSLS
+401 LSMTGSSLS
-413 ATGGSVSN
+413 AVGGSVNN
-421 STDDPTNDPTNDY
+421 STADY
-434 SIGGIGLDIGNYSN
+434 SSGGLGLGIGNYDG

-455 SHISAIGGNSSGS
+455 SHISAIGGNSSSS

-475 TGAIIIGTAADS
+475 TGANIIGTADDS

-542 TATGGGGYYNNAN
+542 TATGGGGYYNNTN
-555 YYSSNNDVHL
+555 YYSANNDVHL

-571 AVGGSGSSKSGSSK
+571 AVGGSGSSK

-592 SSELIS
+592 SSDIIKK
-598 NYYISDG
+598 YYISDG
-605 ETLSVYEPGDREYN
+605 ETLSVYEPGDPEYN
-619 IARSDRLV
+619 IAASDRLV

-637 NHSAVV
+637 NNSAVV

-660 RGDHVYTIASRTA
+660 RGDHVYTIASRTDS
-673 TTIIWHCE
+673 TIIWHCE

-729 PDQPDTPSN
+729 PGQPDTPSN

-760 VTFETRTESGNYI
+760 VAFETRTESGNYI

>member
-87 AEPAPAET
+87 AEPTPAET

-109 DETEAPETADAE
+109 DEAEAPETADAE

-131 DAEDAAAEPATLELS
+131 DAEDAAAEPATLEL
-146 APAVD
+146 
-151 TGDEAEDTP
+151 
-160 AEPERT
+160 
-166 VTETE
+166 
-171 DGTVIEYGDYTVDP
+171 
-185 DVQVTKP
+185 
-192 EPAPEAA
+192 
-199 APAEKAADPEDE
+199 
-211 TVTYEA
+211 
-217 PAEENTSVVSSVVE
+217 
-231 NVVKIVNNYK
+231 
-241 DALNIILRNL
+241 
-251 KVDAGTSKEDA
+251 
-262 MNISGTGDVTL
+262 
-273 ELDGKNELISG
+273 DGKNELIG
-284 SSTYD
+284 GIGAKNYGDVT
-289 PAHGSHA
+289 A
-296 GLSSR
+296 GLYSED
-301 NLDGTLTLTDADK
+301 LDGTLTLTDADK

-328 SGYVSS
+328 YRFASSG
-334 DGICAKDLSIIDT
+334 GICAKDLSIIDT

-352 GGDVGGSSSSG
+352 GGDVGGSLSYG

-380 ATGGNVNNSTDDY
+380 ATGGSVNNST
-393 TDGGTGLH
+393 
-401 AGSLSMTGSSLS
+401 A
-413 ATGGSVSN
+413 
-421 STDDPTNDPTNDY
+421 DY
-434 SIGGIGLDIGNYSN
+434 SSGGLGLGIGNYDG

-455 SHISAIGGNSSGS
+455 SHISAIGGNSSSS

-475 TGAIIIGTAADS
+475 TGANIIGTAADS

-555 YYSSNNDVHL
+555 YYNERNNDVHL

-571 AVGGSGSSKSGSSK
+571 AVGGSGSSK

-605 ETLSVYEPGDREYN
+605 ETFSVYEPGDREYN

-637 NHSAVV
+637 KHSAVV

-660 RGDHVYTIASRTA
+660 RGDHVYTIASHTD

-704 WVTSEDGTY
+704 WLTSEDGTY

>member
-109 DETEAPETADAE
+109 DEAEAPETADAE

-231 NVVKIVNNYK
+231 NVVKIVNNCT
-241 DALNIILRNL
+241 DTLNIILRNL
-251 KVDAGTSKEDA
+251 KVDASSSTEDA
-262 MNISGTGDVTL
+262 MNITGKGGVTL

-284 SSTYD
+284 SSTAD
-289 PAHGSHA
+289 GSHA
-296 GLSSR
+296 GLSSER
-301 NLDGTLTLTDADK
+301 LDGTLTLTDADK

-328 SGYVSS
+328 SGYASS

-352 GGDVGGSSSSG
+352 GGDAGGSLSDG

-380 ATGGNVNNSTDDY
+380 ATGGNVNNSTYDSSS
-393 TDGGTGLH
+393 GGTGL
-401 AGSLSMTGSSLS
+401 S
-413 ATGGSVSN
+413 
-421 STDDPTNDPTNDY
+421 
-434 SIGGIGLDIGNYSN
+434 IGNYDG

-455 SHISAIGGNSSGS
+455 SHISAIGGNSSSS
-468 GKKATGG
+468 GKDVWGG
-475 TGAIIIGTAADS
+475 TGADIIGTADDS

-517 RNSGKITISDSAV
+517 RNSGKITISNSAV

-555 YYSSNNDVHL
+555 YYNELNNDVHL

-571 AVGGSGSSKSGSSK
+571 AVGGSGSSK

-592 SSELIS
+592 SSELIK

-605 ETLSVYEPGDREYN
+605 ETFSVYEPGDSEYN
-619 IARSDRLV
+619 IARSDRLA

-660 RGDHVYTIASRTA
+660 RGGHVYTIASRTDS
-673 TTIIWHCE
+673 TITWHC
-681 DEGVEDLELPIP
+681 DDAGVEDLELPVP
-693 AGSTFDAMKHE
+693 AEAAFDAMKHE
-704 WVTSEDGTY
+704 WLTSEDGTY

-729 PDQPDTPSN
+729 PAQP

-760 VTFETRTESGNYI
+760 VAFETRTESGNYI

>member
-95 EDEEAPAEEDAAPA
+95 EDEEAPA
-109 DETEAPETADAE
+109 DEAEAPETADAE

-192 EPAPEAA
+192 EPSPEAA

-251 KVDAGTSKEDA
+251 KVDAGSSTEDA

-273 ELDGKNELISG
+273 ELDGKNELIGG
-284 SSTYD
+284 SSTAD
-289 PAHGSHA
+289 PVDDSHA
-296 GLSSR
+296 GLYSWR
-301 NLDGTLTLTDADK
+301 LDGTLTLTDADK

-323 GYSKD
+323 GYSED
-328 SGYVSS
+328 SSFASS
-334 DGICAKDLSIIDT
+334 DGIHAKDLSIIDT

-352 GGDVGGSSSSG
+352 GGDVGGSSFRG

-380 ATGGNVNNSTDDY
+380 ATGG
-393 TDGGTGLH
+393 
-401 AGSLSMTGSSLS
+401 
-413 ATGGSVSN
+413 SVSN
-421 STDDPTNDPTNDY
+421 STDDY
-434 SIGGIGLDIGNYSN
+434 SSGGFGLGIGNYRQ

-455 SHISAIGGNSSGS
+455 SHISAIGGNNSGS
-468 GKKATGG
+468 GKNVEGG
-475 TGAIIIGTAADS
+475 TGAFIMGTAADS
-487 YLIDHVTLLAQGGN
+487 YLINHVTLFAQGGN

-517 RNSGKITISDSAV
+517 RNSGEITISDSAV

-555 YYSSNNDVHL
+555 YYNSSNNDVHL

-571 AVGGSGSSKSGSSK
+571 AVGGSGSSK

-592 SSELIS
+592 SSELIKK
-598 NYYISDG
+598 YYISDG
-605 ETLSVYEPGDREYN
+605 ETFSVYEPGDPEYN
-619 IARSDRLV
+619 IAASDRLV

-660 RGDHVYTIASRTA
+660 RGGHVYTIASRTDS
-673 TTIIWHCE
+673 TITWHCN
-681 DEGVEDLELPIP
+681 DAGVEDLELPIP

-729 PDQPDTPSN
+729 PGQPDTPSN

-760 VTFETRTESGNYI
+760 VAFETRTESGNYI

>member
-68 DDIIITGDNTQAP
+68 DDIIITGDNTKAP
-81 ASQNDA
+81 ASQNAA

-109 DETEAPETADAE
+109 DEAEAPETADAE

-289 PAHGSHA
+289 SAHGSLA
-296 GLSSR
+296 GLHSGL
-301 NLDGTLTLTDADK
+301 LDGTLTLTDADK

-334 DGICAKDLSIIDT
+334 DGIYAKDLSIIDT

-352 GGDVGGSSSSG
+352 GGDVGGSLSYG

-380 ATGGNVNNSTDDY
+380 ATGGSVNNSTDDY
-393 TDGGTGLH
+393 SSGGTGL
-401 AGSLSMTGSSLS
+401 G
-413 ATGGSVSN
+413 
-421 STDDPTNDPTNDY
+421 
-434 SIGGIGLDIGNYSN
+434 IGNYDG

-455 SHISAIGGNSSGS
+455 SHISAIGGNSSSS
-468 GKKATGG
+468 GKKVEGG
-475 TGAIIIGTAADS
+475 TGASIIGNADDS
-487 YLIDHVTLLAQGGN
+487 YLIDHVTLLVQGGN

-509 ATGGRGID
+509 AEGGRGID

-542 TATGGGGYYNNAN
+542 TATGGGGYHNHDN
-555 YYSSNNDVHL
+555 YYNERNNDVYL

-571 AVGGSGSSKSGSSK
+571 AVGGSGSSK

-592 SSELIS
+592 SSLLIKK
-598 NYYISDG
+598 YYISDG
-605 ETLSVYEPGDREYN
+605 ETLSVYEPGNSEYN

-660 RGDHVYTIASRTA
+660 RGDHVYTIASRTDS
-673 TTIIWHCE
+673 TITWHC
-681 DEGVEDLELPIP
+681 DDAGVEDLELPVP
-693 AGSTFDAMKHE
+693 AEAAFDAMKHE

-729 PDQPDTPSN
+729 PGQPDTPSN

>member
-109 DETEAPETADAE
+109 DEAEAPETADAE

-217 PAEENTSVVSSVVE
+217 PAEENTSVVSSVAAH
-231 NVVKIVNNYK
+231 VVKIVNNYK

-251 KVDAGTSKEDA
+251 KVDAGSSTEDA
-262 MNISGTGDVTL
+262 MNITGKGDVTL

-284 SSTYD
+284 SSTAD
-289 PAHGSHA
+289 GSHA
-296 GLSSR
+296 GLSSER
-301 NLDGTLTLTDADK
+301 LDGTLTLTDADK

-328 SGYVSS
+328 SDNDSS
-334 DGICAKDLSIIDT
+334 YGIRAKDLSIIDT

-352 GGDVGGSSSSG
+352 GGDVGGSSSRG
-363 GTGLSADVLNM
+363 GD
-374 TGSSLS
+374 
-380 ATGGNVNNSTDDY
+380 
-393 TDGGTGLH
+393 GLH
-401 AGSLSMTGSSLS
+401 AESLSMTGSSLS

-434 SIGGIGLDIGNYSN
+434 SIGGIGLNIGNYSN

-455 SHISAIGGNSSGS
+455 SHISAIGGNSSS
-468 GKKATGG
+468 NRKNVEGG
-475 TGAIIIGTAADS
+475 VGVYFFGTVADG

-509 ATGGRGID
+509 AKGGEGIY
-517 RNSGKITISDSAV
+517 RNSGEITILDSAV
-530 TVAGGNAVSESG
+530 TAAGGNAVSESG
-542 TATGGGGYYNNAN
+542 TATGGRGYYNSVN
-555 YYSSNNDVHL
+555 YYSLNNDVHL

-571 AVGGSGSSKSGSSK
+571 AVGGSGSSK

-592 SSELIS
+592 SSDYIKK
-598 NYYISDG
+598 YYISDG

-619 IARSDRLV
+619 IAGSDRFV

-660 RGDHVYTIASRTA
+660 RGDHVYTIASRTDS
-673 TTIIWHCE
+673 TITWHC
-681 DEGVEDLELPIP
+681 DDAGVEDLELPIP

-729 PDQPDTPSN
+729 PGQPDTPSN
-738 DTTAAAVPAALHL
+738 DITAAAVPAALHL

>member
-109 DETEAPETADAE
+109 DEAEAPETADAE

-131 DAEDAAAEPATLELS
+131 DAEDAAAEPATLEL
-146 APAVD
+146 
-151 TGDEAEDTP
+151 
-160 AEPERT
+160 
-166 VTETE
+166 
-171 DGTVIEYGDYTVDP
+171 
-185 DVQVTKP
+185 
-192 EPAPEAA
+192 
-199 APAEKAADPEDE
+199 
-211 TVTYEA
+211 
-217 PAEENTSVVSSVVE
+217 
-231 NVVKIVNNYK
+231 
-241 DALNIILRNL
+241 
-251 KVDAGTSKEDA
+251 
-262 MNISGTGDVTL
+262 
-273 ELDGKNELISG
+273 DGKNELIG
-284 SSTYD
+284 GIGAKNYGDVT
-289 PAHGSHA
+289 A
-296 GLSSR
+296 GLYSED
-301 NLDGTLTLTDADK
+301 LDGTLTLTDANK

-328 SGYVSS
+328 YRFASS
-334 DGICAKDLSIIDT
+334 SGICAKDLSIIDT

-352 GGDVGGSSSSG
+352 GGDVGGSSSC
-363 GTGLSADVLNM
+363 
-374 TGSSLS
+374 
-380 ATGGNVNNSTDDY
+380 
-393 TDGGTGLH
+393 GGTGLH
-401 AGSLSMTGSSLS
+401 ADVLNMTGSSLS

-421 STDDPTNDPTNDY
+421 STSD
-434 SIGGIGLDIGNYSN
+434 SSSGGTGLSIGNYRQ

-455 SHISAIGGNSSGS
+455 SHISAIGGNSSSS
-468 GKKATGG
+468 GKNSTGG

-509 ATGGRGID
+509 AEGGRGID

-555 YYSSNNDVHL
+555 YYFADNNDVHL

-585 NGSSFDI
+585 KGSSFDI
-592 SSELIS
+592 SSELIK

-605 ETLSVYEPGDREYN
+605 ETFSVYEPGDPEYN

-660 RGDHVYTIASRTA
+660 RGGHVYTIASRTDS
-673 TTIIWHCE
+673 TITWHC
-681 DEGVEDLELPIP
+681 DDAGVEDLELPIP

>member
-109 DETEAPETADAE
+109 DEAEAPETADAE

-352 GGDVGGSSSSG
+352 GGDAGGSSSRG

-380 ATGGNVNNSTDDY
+380 ATGGSVNNST
-393 TDGGTGLH
+393 
-401 AGSLSMTGSSLS
+401 A
-413 ATGGSVSN
+413 
-421 STDDPTNDPTNDY
+421 DY
-434 SIGGIGLDIGNYSN
+434 SAGGFGLRIGNYRK

-455 SHISAIGGNSSGS
+455 SHISAIGGNNSGS
-468 GKKATGG
+468 GKEVVGG
-475 TGAIIIGTAADS
+475 MGAFIIGTAADS
-487 YLIDHVTLLAQGGN
+487 YQIDHVTLLAQGGN

-555 YYSSNNDVHL
+555 YYNERNNDVHL

-571 AVGGSGSSKSGSSK
+571 AVGGSGSSK

-592 SSELIS
+592 SSELIKK
-598 NYYISDG
+598 YYISDG
-605 ETLSVYEPGDREYN
+605 ETFSVYEPGDREYN

-637 NHSAVV
+637 NNSAVV

-660 RGDHVYTIASRTA
+660 RGGHVYTIASRTDS
-673 TTIIWHCE
+673 TITWHC
-681 DEGVEDLELPIP
+681 DDAGVEDLELPVP
-693 AGSTFDAMKHE
+693 AEAAFDAMKHE
-704 WVTSEDGTY
+704 WLTSEDGTY

-729 PDQPDTPSN
+729 PAQP

-760 VTFETRTESGNYI
+760 VAFETRTEGCNYI

>member
-1 MRLRKTLKRT
+1 M
-11 AAATLALSMALSA
+11 
-24 AAPAVTA
+24 
-31 AYICDVSQGSV
+31 

-109 DETEAPETADAE
+109 DEAEAPETADAE

-217 PAEENTSVVSSVVE
+217 PAEENTSLASSVAAH
-231 NVVKIVNNYK
+231 VVKIVNNCT
-241 DALNIILRNL
+241 DTLNIILRNL

-289 PAHGSHA
+289 SAHGSLA
-296 GLSSR
+296 GLHSGL
-301 NLDGTLTLTDADK
+301 LDGTLTLTDADK

-334 DGICAKDLSIIDT
+334 DGIYAKDLSIIDT

-352 GGDVGGSSSSG
+352 GGDVGGSLSYG

-380 ATGGNVNNSTDDY
+380 ATGGSVNNSTDDY
-393 TDGGTGLH
+393 SSGGLGL
-401 AGSLSMTGSSLS
+401 G
-413 ATGGSVSN
+413 
-421 STDDPTNDPTNDY
+421 
-434 SIGGIGLDIGNYSN
+434 IGNYDG

-455 SHISAIGGNSSGS
+455 SHISAIGGNSSSS

-475 TGAIIIGTAADS
+475 TGANIIGTADDS

-555 YYSSNNDVHL
+555 YYNERNNDVHL

-571 AVGGSGSSKSGSSK
+571 AVGGSGSSK

-592 SSELIS
+592 SSELIKK
-598 NYYISDG
+598 YYISDG
-605 ETLSVYEPGDREYN
+605 ETFSVYEPGDSEYN

-660 RGDHVYTIASRTA
+660 RGDHVYTIASRTDS
-673 TTIIWHCE
+673 TITWHC
-681 DEGVEDLELPIP
+681 DDAGVEDLELPVP
-693 AGSTFDAMKHE
+693 AEAAFDAMKHE
-704 WVTSEDGTY
+704 WLTSEDGTY

>member
-109 DETEAPETADAE
+109 DEAEAPETADAE

-131 DAEDAAAEPATLELS
+131 DAEDAAVEPATLELS
-146 APAVD
+146 ASAVD

-289 PAHGSHA
+289 SAHGSLA
-296 GLSSR
+296 GLHSGH
-301 NLDGTLTLTDADK
+301 LDGTLTLTDADK

-352 GGDVGGSSSSG
+352 GGDVGGSSSYG

-380 ATGGNVNNSTDDY
+380 ATGGSVNNSTADSSS
-393 TDGGTGLH
+393 GGLGLGIGNSLGTGLH
-401 AGSLSMTGSSLS
+401 
-413 ATGGSVSN
+413 
-421 STDDPTNDPTNDY
+421 
-434 SIGGIGLDIGNYSN
+434 

-455 SHISAIGGNSSGS
+455 SHISAIGGNSSSSS
-468 GKKATGG
+468 GKNATGG
-475 TGAIIIGTAADS
+475 MGASITGLTADN
-487 YLIDHVTLLAQGGN
+487 YLIDHVTLLVQGGN

-509 ATGGRGID
+509 AKGGRGID

-542 TATGGGGYYNNAN
+542 TATGGGGYYNNDN
-555 YYSSNNDVHL
+555 YYSANNNDVHL

-592 SSELIS
+592 SSWLIQ

-605 ETLSVYEPGDREYN
+605 ETFSVYEPGDPKYD
-619 IARSDRLV
+619 IAGSDRFV

-660 RGDHVYTIASRTA
+660 RGDHVYTIASRTDS
-673 TTIIWHCE
+673 TITWHCN
-681 DEGVEDLELPIP
+681 DAGVEDLELPVP
-693 AGSTFDAMKHE
+693 AEAAFDAMKHE
-704 WVTSEDGTY
+704 WLTSADGTY

>member
-42 NITVDADGSKTIQV
+42 NIAVDEDGNKSIQV
-56 GGQKVEDDGDGT
+56 NGEDVTDDGDGT
-68 DDIIITGDNTQAP
+68 DDIIITGDNTQAA
-81 ASQNDA
+81 ASQNETEETASAAEGSENTPSEDGTDQTGSAKETGNDKGSDEPAAPEQPAPTTAPAGDRA
-87 AEPAPAET
+87 AEPPAK
-95 EDEEAPAEEDAAPA
+95 
-109 DETEAPETADAE
+109 PET
-121 GTEDAAADDA
+121 
-131 DAEDAAAEPATLELS
+131 
-146 APAVD
+146 
-151 TGDEAEDTP
+151 
-160 AEPERT
+160 T
-166 VTETE
+166 VTETK
-171 DGTVIEYGDYTVDP
+171 DGTVINYGVTEADP
-185 DVQVTKP
+185 DVQAEKP
-192 EPAPEAA
+192 VVKAKAAEEPASD
-199 APAEKAADPEDE
+199 PAENEPDDKIM
-211 TVTYEA
+211 TYEA
-217 PAEENTSVVSSVVE
+217 PAEENTSVVSSVAAH
-231 NVVKIVNNYK
+231 VVKIVNNCT
-241 DALNIILRNL
+241 DTLNIILRNL
-251 KVDAGTSKEDA
+251 KVDAGSSTEDA
-262 MNISGTGDVTL
+262 MNITGKGDVTL

-289 PAHGSHA
+289 SAHGSLA
-296 GLSSR
+296 GLHSGH
-301 NLDGTLTLTDADK
+301 LDGTLTLTDADK

-323 GYSKD
+323 GYSED
-328 SGYVSS
+328 SNYASS
-334 DGICAKDLSIIDT
+334 DGIRAKDLSIIGT

-352 GGDVGGSSSSG
+352 GGDVGGSSSRG
-363 GTGLSADVLNM
+363 GIGLYAESLN
-374 TGSSLS
+374 
-380 ATGGNVNNSTDDY
+380 
-393 TDGGTGLH
+393 
-401 AGSLSMTGSSLS
+401 MTGSSLS

-421 STDDPTNDPTNDY
+421 STDDY
-434 SIGGIGLDIGNYSN
+434 SSGGFGLEIGNYRG

-455 SHISAIGGNSSGS
+455 SHISAIGGNNSGS
-468 GKKATGG
+468 GKNVVGG
-475 TGAIIIGTAADS
+475 MGAFIIGTADDS

-509 ATGGRGID
+509 ARGGRGID

-542 TATGGGGYYNNAN
+542 TATGGGGYYNNVN
-555 YYSSNNDVHL
+555 YYTSNDDVHL

-571 AVGGSGSSKSGSSK
+571 AVGGSGSSK

-592 SSELIS
+592 PSSLTKK
-598 NYYISDG
+598 YYISDG
-605 ETLSVYEPGDREYN
+605 ETLSVYEPGDPEYN
-619 IARSDRLV
+619 IAASDRLV

-660 RGDHVYTIASRTA
+660 RGGHVYTIASRTDS
-673 TTIIWHCE
+673 TITWHCN
-681 DEGVEDLELPIP
+681 DAGVEDLELPVP
-693 AGSTFDAMKHE
+693 AEAAFDAMKHE

-729 PDQPDTPSN
+729 PGQPDTP
-738 DTTAAAVPAALHL
+738 AAAVPAALHL

-760 VTFETRTESGNYI
+760 VAFETRTEGCNYI

-784 TLLAPL
+784 TLIAPL

>member
-109 DETEAPETADAE
+109 DEAEAPETADAE

-146 APAVD
+146 ASAVD

-217 PAEENTSVVSSVVE
+217 PAEENTSLASSVAAH
-231 NVVKIVNNYK
+231 VVKIVNNCT
-241 DALNIILRNL
+241 DTLNIILRNL

-289 PAHGSHA
+289 SAHGSLA
-296 GLSSR
+296 GLHSGL
-301 NLDGTLTLTDADK
+301 LDGTLTLTDADK

-334 DGICAKDLSIIDT
+334 DGIYAKDLSIIDT

-352 GGDVGGSSSSG
+352 GGDVGGSLSYG

-380 ATGGNVNNSTDDY
+380 ATGGSVNNSTDDSSC
-393 TDGGTGLH
+393 GGTGL
-401 AGSLSMTGSSLS
+401 G
-413 ATGGSVSN
+413 
-421 STDDPTNDPTNDY
+421 
-434 SIGGIGLDIGNYSN
+434 IGNYDG

-455 SHISAIGGNSSGS
+455 SHISAIGGNSSSS

-475 TGAIIIGTAADS
+475 TGANIIGTADDS

-509 ATGGRGID
+509 AEGGRGID
-517 RNSGKITISDSAV
+517 RNSGKITISNSAV

-555 YYSSNNDVHL
+555 YYSANNNDVHL

-571 AVGGSGSSKSGSSK
+571 AVGGSGSSK

-605 ETLSVYEPGDREYN
+605 ETLSVYEPGDLEYN

-660 RGDHVYTIASRTA
+660 RGDHVYTIASRTDS
-673 TTIIWHCE
+673 TITWHC
-681 DEGVEDLELPIP
+681 DDAGVEDLELPVP
-693 AGSTFDAMKHE
+693 AEAAFDAMKHE
-704 WVTSEDGTY
+704 WLTSEDGTY

>member
-109 DETEAPETADAE
+109 DEAEAPETADAE

-217 PAEENTSVVSSVVE
+217 PAEENTSLASSVAAH
-231 NVVKIVNNYK
+231 VVKIVNNYK

-251 KVDAGTSKEDA
+251 KVDAGSATEDA
-262 MNISGTGDVTL
+262 MNITGKGDVTL

-289 PAHGSHA
+289 PTHGSLA
-296 GLSSR
+296 GLYSED
-301 NLDGTLTLTDADK
+301 LDGTLTLTDADK

-328 SGYVSS
+328 SGYHSS
-334 DGICAKDLSIIDT
+334 YGICAKDLSIIDT

-352 GGDVGGSSSSG
+352 GGDAGGSSSRG

-380 ATGGNVNNSTDDY
+380 ATGGSVNNST
-393 TDGGTGLH
+393 
-401 AGSLSMTGSSLS
+401 A
-413 ATGGSVSN
+413 
-421 STDDPTNDPTNDY
+421 DY
-434 SIGGIGLDIGNYSN
+434 SSGGHGLSIGNYRK

-455 SHISAIGGNSSGS
+455 SHISAIGGNNSGS
-468 GKKATGG
+468 GKEVVGG
-475 TGAIIIGTAADS
+475 MGAFIIGTAADS
-487 YLIDHVTLLAQGGN
+487 YQIDHVTLLAQGGN

-509 ATGGRGID
+509 AEGGRGID

-555 YYSSNNDVHL
+555 YYNERNNDVHL

-571 AVGGSGSSKSGSSK
+571 AVGGSGSSK

-592 SSELIS
+592 SSELIKK
-598 NYYISDG
+598 YYISDG
-605 ETLSVYEPGDREYN
+605 ETFSVYEPGDSEYN

-660 RGDHVYTIASRTA
+660 RGDHVYTIASRTDS
-673 TTIIWHCE
+673 TITWHC
-681 DEGVEDLELPIP
+681 DDAGVEDLELPVP
-693 AGSTFDAMKHE
+693 AEAAFDAMKHE
-704 WVTSEDGTY
+704 WLTSEDGTY

-784 TLLAPL
+784 TLIAPL

>member
-109 DETEAPETADAE
+109 DEAEAPETADAE

-217 PAEENTSVVSSVVE
+217 PAEENTSLASSVAAH
-231 NVVKIVNNYK
+231 VVKIVNNCT
-241 DALNIILRNL
+241 DTLNIILRNL
-251 KVDAGTSKEDA
+251 KVDAGSSTEDA
-262 MNISGTGDVTL
+262 MNITGKGDVTL

-284 SSTYD
+284 SST
-289 PAHGSHA
+289 AGSTRA
-296 GLSSR
+296 GLYSR
-301 NLDGTLTLTDADK
+301 NLDGTLTLTDANK

-323 GYSKD
+323 GSSED
-328 SGYVSS
+328 SDYAYS
-334 DGICAKDLSIIDT
+334 DGINAKDLSIIDT

-352 GGDVGGSSSSG
+352 GGDVGGSSSCG

-380 ATGGNVNNSTDDY
+380 ATGGSVNNSTDD
-393 TDGGTGLH
+393 
-401 AGSLSMTGSSLS
+401 SSL
-413 ATGGSVSN
+413 GG
-421 STDDPTNDPTNDY
+421 Y
-434 SIGGIGLDIGNYSN
+434 GLTIGNYRQ

-455 SHISAIGGNSSGS
+455 SHISAIGGNCSSS

-475 TGAIIIGTAADS
+475 TGANIIGTADDS

-509 ATGGRGID
+509 ARGGRGID

-542 TATGGGGYYNNAN
+542 TATGGGGYYNNDN
-555 YYSSNNDVHL
+555 YYNSSNNDVQL

-571 AVGGSGSSKSGSSK
+571 AVGGSGSSK

-592 SSELIS
+592 SSLLIKK
-598 NYYISDG
+598 YYISDG
-605 ETLSVYEPGDREYN
+605 ETFSVYEPGDSEYN

-660 RGDHVYTIASRTA
+660 RGSHVYTIASRTD
-673 TTIIWHCE
+673 TTITWHCE

-729 PDQPDTPSN
+729 PGQPDTPSN

>member
-109 DETEAPETADAE
+109 DEAEAPETADAE

-166 VTETE
+166 VTETK

-289 PAHGSHA
+289 SAHGSLA
-296 GLSSR
+296 GLHSGL
-301 NLDGTLTLTDADK
+301 LDGTLTLTDADK

-334 DGICAKDLSIIDT
+334 DGIYAKDLSIIDT

-352 GGDVGGSSSSG
+352 GGDVGGSLSYG

-380 ATGGNVNNSTDDY
+380 ATGGSVNNST
-393 TDGGTGLH
+393 
-401 AGSLSMTGSSLS
+401 A
-413 ATGGSVSN
+413 
-421 STDDPTNDPTNDY
+421 DY
-434 SIGGIGLDIGNYSN
+434 SGGGLGLGIGNYDG

-455 SHISAIGGNSSGS
+455 SHISAIGGNSSSS

-475 TGAIIIGTAADS
+475 TGANIIGTAADS

-555 YYSSNNDVHL
+555 YYNELNNDVHL

-571 AVGGSGSSKSGSSK
+571 AVGGSGSSK

-592 SSELIS
+592 SSELIKK
-598 NYYISDG
+598 YYISDG
-605 ETLSVYEPGDREYN
+605 ETFSVYEPGDSEYN

-660 RGDHVYTIASRTA
+660 RGDHVYTIASRTDS
-673 TTIIWHCE
+673 TIIWHCN
-681 DEGVEDLELPIP
+681 DAGVEDLELPVP
-693 AGSTFDAMKHE
+693 AEAAFDAMKHE
-704 WVTSEDGTY
+704 WLTSEDGIY

-784 TLLAPL
+784 TLIAPL